1 MNMKEAVFQIGPID
15 RNLAQAIGSA
25 LRRYAIGCVRGA
37 AVTAVSI
44 PGVTHEYTRPDGVR
58 ESTLQIIENLRGL
71 TVRGNTAEPVVL
83 RLARSELGK
92 ATAGD
97 FCPADGLSFPEPSQP
112 IATLIE
118 GLSPAFFVLEAE
130 VSTGIGYRSAEENRR
145 PEHGSHTIPVAS
157 SFSPVTRAWCE
168 LGDGERAAAKLVIQT
183 DGSISPEEALG
194 EASAALVADLQSP
207 IESAEFGDAEGEFR
221 SRWLGQTRATTLANL
236 IEAAVLFGGND
247 EALGSVDV
255 SSTLEAGDFLDN
267 PNDERFVLSIKVTR
281 DAAPQQRLDSA
292 LAALRAKVEEATSQ
306 ATASSE
312 AVAALPLAGVST
324 GSDVRKFEQIPSA
337 VELGDPLAIQRDSYG
352 RFLAREPGDW
362 NLDWLLRESLDLDCG
377 ENGRLELVDWAL
389 GEAEGDPA
397 SARGSKGTHAAPL
410 QVKVRVVRPNGEVL
424 EQQIALAK
432 LPMMTRRASFV
443 VKGRERVC
451 INQLL
456 QAPGVYFEYEP
467 RHDSYSGTIFPRHGR
482 KLTVD
487 FGRDGIAR
495 ARFGGRRPIDA
506 EALLRAFGWAG
517 KAEDLGLPADMFRS
531 GEPLST
537 KEARKVVGRSLW
549 PDAEDV
555 EAAVTNTLR
564 DELAYSLSQLG
575 RERLNRRLGVS
586 GSTQFLELEDALG
599 VLRKLMELR
608 AEKDEI
614 DDLQHAKNL
623 VARSVGESLFAHVHL
638 GFQKVRR
645 ALAAWMCGEVEE
657 RDQEPDA
664 EPGPVSLTEL
674 LEGRLQGVVDD
685 FFLHNSLVRDL
696 NTTSNLAALTQA
708 RQITRSG
715 PGGLDK
721 KRADLAPRYVHPSH
735 YGRLCV
741 IDTPEGENIGLL
753 RSLSM
758 YARTDEHG
766 FILVPF
772 LRVSQGKVTGEVTY
786 LSGGE
791 EDGHVLAP
799 GDAARDAAGKLTAEK
814 VLARKGIDFVEVS
827 PEEVDFVGASP
838 HEILGGPGHAIPFIE
853 FDDPNRALMGA
864 NMSRQ
869 AVRLLRPEP
878 PVVAT
883 GFEEALAEPV
893 ACEELDW
900 TGDFPETSEER
911 RSTTDSLAA
920 VLSPGRNLLV
930 GIVPWEGYNYEDGF
944 VISEKV
950 IREGAFTSVHLR
962 EFAAEIR
969 EFPEGGERLTS
980 EVPGAER
987 ELLLHLGDSGVAQVG
1002 AEVESGDILVGKT
1015 RHDPLGDVEDV
1026 SLRLPD
1032 GCRGRVLETELQNR
1046 RRGFELPVGVQER
1059 IRVTVAVERVLKV
1072 GDKLASRHGSKG
1084 VVAKI
1089 VADEDMPCLADGTPL
1104 EMAIS
1109 PLGIPS
1115 RMNIG
1120 QLMEAHLSL
1129 AARALGV
1136 RALSAPLNGAR
1147 PEEVQEL
1154 LKEAGLPEDGRLQLL
1169 DGRTGKP
1176 FDQRSTVGFI
1186 YWRKLI
1192 HMVDDA
1198 FQARSRGD
1206 YDLRTQQPVA
1216 GRKRHGG
1223 QKVGKMEIWALQSH
1237 GAAYNLREF
1246 LSIKADDA
1254 IGREGAYEAIVQGQ
1268 QEEAFRAPE
1277 SANLLLRELRG
1288 TGLDAGYCVD
1298 GQPVDVDQPYD
1309 VNEVGEVHIEFA
1321 TPDAIR
1327 AWSSGE
1333 VVSEISFDEATGE
1346 PSPGGLFCERI
1357 FGPLRANR
1365 CFCCERPADAAA
1377 AEVCEECGVTLD
1389 PQARFRR
1396 MGHIELAV
1404 PVLHPWIR
1412 AIEPNPVC
1420 ALTGLDKDGLDDVVY
1435 YRKHVVVDPKGA
1447 DLKRGQLLDDEEY
1460 RTAREKFGYEFQ
1472 ALMGAEA
1479 VCKLVGGADLEKA
1492 RNDLLNSAD
1501 PEDRSEAVEVA
1512 ALLEAFAH
1520 NNGSGFPGILE
1531 AIPVLPAGLRPSVQ
1545 VRGQTA
1551 TSDLNELYER
1561 VLRRSTRLKTL
1572 IAMKTPDIMLRDEQ
1586 RLLQEAVNALLGNGY
1601 RGHSLRGSR
1610 EVTLAALSDRLK
1622 GPKGRFIQCL
1632 AGKRTDYSARTVI
1645 APGTSLK
1652 LDECAVPKELALE
1665 LFRPFVVGE
1674 LLRSRQATSRDH
1686 AERLV
1691 NRQRQEA
1698 YLALRPAV
1706 KGKVIL
1712 IVRAPSLHKYSMLA
1726 FRPVLTNERTV
1737 RIHPNVTIGF
1747 NADFDGDQMTIHIPL
1762 SEAAHE
1768 EAERLLMAPRNL
1780 FGTGTSAMMN
1790 RPSQEIILGCYYMTL
1805 ARKGAKGEGQTF
1817 GSSLAVRNA
1826 WKGGRVDTH
1835 AQIRAELEDGAEVET
1850 TVGRVLFNE
1859 MLPDELRFMNEP
1871 VGGQQL
1877 QGIIADCYVRCGVDR
1892 TAELVDAIKEFG
1904 FHFST
1909 VSGVSIW
1916 RSEPCGER
1924 DAFFAEMDAELA
1936 RLRAQQ
1942 ESGEI
1947 SEEDRYLKTV
1957 DLWSGSQARLRE
1969 AVVEELLGRE
1979 EGFSPTSLMVRSGAR
1994 GNQQQMLLV
2003 HGAGGLLADMF
2014 GRIIEFPI
2022 RECMMTGNGQMS
2034 YFLKANS
2041 ARAGLAMT
2049 SLRTAPAGDLMRRVV
2064 EALEDVMVV
2073 EEDCGTARGFEMASG
2088 ETEEHLGQSLA
2099 ERAAGRVV
2107 AEDIRNAS
2115 GAVLLPAGQE
2125 LSGEVIPELLNSGM
2139 TQLKVRSPITCESRG
2154 GICAKCYGHD
2164 LGQKRAVEVGAA
2176 VGMTAALSLGE
2187 PLTQMTMRS
2196 FHLGHRYPYSHIAR
2210 GRPEQDI
2217 KYSSGFPRL
2226 EEVFEMFEKRRAFGP
2241 ALDGVDERPT
2251 PQSVLD
2257 QQGEEAAQQYL
2268 LGELMHVY
2276 ADSGVRVNSK
2286 HYEIAVRQMMGFAE
2300 VEDPGDTGLMTG
2312 QRVGRDE
2319 LTAVNEQVEKEGQR
2333 PATAK
2338 PILMP
2343 ITEVALRTGSFL
2355 AASASW
2361 QTVSVLTKAALRRDT
2376 DRLKGMRENII
2387 LGRLIPMGRGG
2398 RRAWLTVDGRMK
2410 RGVVE

>member
-1 MNMKEAVFQIGPID
+1 MKEAVFQIGPFD

-25 LRRYAIGCVRGA
+25 LRRYALGCVKGT
-37 AVTAVSI
+37 AVTGVRI
-44 PGVTHEYTRPDGVR
+44 PGVTHEYMRLDGVR
-58 ESTLQIIENLRGL
+58 ENALRIIENLRGL
-71 TVRGNTAEPVVL
+71 VIRGTAEQAVVL
-83 RLARSELGK
+83 RLARNGLGQ

-97 FCPADGLSFPEPSQP
+97 FCPADGLSFPEPTQP
-112 IATLIE
+112 VAALVE
-118 GLSPAFFVLEAE
+118 GLSPAGFVLEAE

-145 PEHGSHTIPVAS
+145 SGHGPDTIPVAS
-157 SFSPVTRAWCE
+157 SFSPVIRAWCE
-168 LGDGERAAAKLVIQT
+168 LGEGETAAAKLAIRT
-183 DGSISPEEALG
+183 DGSISPEEVLR

-207 IESAEFGDAEGEFR
+207 IESAEFGEAAGEFR
-221 SRWLGQTRATTLANL
+221 SRCFGQTRASTLANL
-236 IEAAVLFGGND
+236 IEAAVIFDGEA
-247 EALGSVDV
+247 EALDSVDL

-267 PNDERFVLSIKVTR
+267 PNDERFVLSIRVTR
-281 DAAPQQRLDSA
+281 GASPQERLDRA
-292 LAALRAKVEEATSQ
+292 LSGLRTRIEDATSR
-306 ATASSE
+306 ATASAE
-312 AVAALPLAGVST
+312 PVPALPITGVST
-324 GSDVRKFEQIPSA
+324 QGEVRKFEQIASA
-337 VELGDPLAIQRDSYG
+337 VEFGDPLAIQRDSLK
-352 RFLAREPGDW
+352 RFLAREPEDW
-362 NLDWLLRESLDLDCG
+362 NLDWLLHRSLTVDCG
-377 ENGRLELVDWAL
+377 ENGKLELVDWSL

-397 SARGSKGTHAAPL
+397 SAKRAGGAYAAPL
-410 QVKVRVVRPNGEVL
+410 QVKVRVIRPDGELL
-424 EQQIALAK
+424 EQQVVLAE
-432 LPMMTRRASFV
+432 LPMMTPRASFV
-443 VKGRERVC
+443 IKGRERVC

-467 RHDSYSGTIFPRHGR
+467 RYDSYRATIFPHHGR
-482 KLTVD
+482 TLTVD

-495 ARFGGRRPIDA
+495 ARFGGRRPVDA
-506 EALLRAFGWAG
+506 EALLRAFGWSGTA
-517 KAEDLGLPADMFRS
+517 KDLGLRPDMFRS
-531 GEPLST
+531 GRPLST
-537 KEARKVVGRSLW
+537 EEAREVVGRSLW

-555 EAAVTNTLR
+555 EAALTNTLR
-564 DELAYSLSQLG
+564 DELAYSLSELG
-575 RERLNRRLGVS
+575 RERINHRLGVS
-586 GSTQFLELEDALG
+586 GSGQFLELEDVLG
-599 VLRKLMELR
+599 VLRKLTELQG
-608 AEKDEI
+608 EKDEI
-614 DDLQHAKNL
+614 DDLPHAKNL
-623 VARSVGESLFAHVHL
+623 VARSVGESLFTHVHL
-638 GFQKVRR
+638 GFQKMRR
-645 ALAAWMCGEVEE
+645 ALAAWLCGQAGDRDPELDEEPERVGLAEFLTGRMQEVLDE
-657 RDQEPDA
+657 
-664 EPGPVSLTEL
+664 
-674 LEGRLQGVVDD
+674 

-696 NTTSNLAALTQA
+696 NTTSNLAMLTQV

-741 IDTPEGENIGLL
+741 IDTPEGDNIGLL

-758 YARTDEHG
+758 YARIDDHG
-766 FILVPF
+766 AILVPY
-772 LRVSQGKVTGEVTY
+772 LRVAQGKVTGEVTY
-786 LSGGE
+786 LSAEE
-791 EDGHVLAP
+791 EDRHVLAP

-814 VLARKGIDFVEVS
+814 LLARKGIDYVEVS
-827 PEEVDFVGASP
+827 PEEVEFVGASP
-838 HEILGGPGHAIPFIE
+838 HEILGAPGHAIPFIE

-883 GFEEALAEPV
+883 GYEEALAEPV
-893 ACEELDW
+893 VCEELNWPGSCLDVRI
-900 TGDFPETSEER
+900 EN
-911 RSTTDSLAA
+911 RSITDTLAA
-920 VLSPGRNLLV
+920 ALSPGRNLLV

-950 IREGAFTSVHLR
+950 IREGAFTSVHPR
-962 EFAAEIR
+962 EFTTEIR
-969 EFPEGGERLTS
+969 EFPEGADRLTND
-980 EVPGAER
+980 VPGVER
-987 ELLLHLGDSGVAQVG
+987 ELLLHLDENGIARVG

-1015 RHDPLGDVEDV
+1015 RHGPLGDVEDA
-1026 SLRLPD
+1026 SLRLPE
-1032 GCRGRVLETELQNR
+1032 GCRGRVLEVEVRNHR
-1046 RRGFELPVGVQER
+1046 GGFELPVGVQER
-1059 IRVTVAVERVLKV
+1059 VRVTVAVERVLKV

-1089 VADEDMPCLADGTPL
+1089 VADEDMPCLADGTPI

-1129 AARALGV
+1129 AARALGI
-1136 RALSAPLNGAR
+1136 RAISPPLNGAR
-1147 PEEVQEL
+1147 PEDVQGL
-1154 LKEAGLPEDGRLQLL
+1154 LKEAGLPEDGRLQLF

-1176 FDQRSTVGFI
+1176 FDQRSTVGLI

-1198 FQARSRGD
+1198 FQARSVGD
-1206 YDLRTQQPVA
+1206 YDPRTQQPVA

-1223 QKVGKMEIWALQSH
+1223 QKVGKMEIWALQAH

-1254 IGREGAYEAIVQGQ
+1254 IGREGAYEAIVLGQ

-1288 TGLDAGYCVD
+1288 AGLDARYCVD

-1309 VNEVGEVHIEFA
+1309 VNEVDEACIAFA
-1321 TPDAIR
+1321 TPDTIR
-1327 AWSSGE
+1327 GWSSGE
-1333 VVSEISFDEATGE
+1333 VVSETSFNEDTGE

-1357 FGPLRANR
+1357 FGPLQANR
-1365 CFCCERPADAAA
+1365 CACGERPAEAEAP
-1377 AEVCEECGVTLD
+1377 EVCEECGVALD

-1412 AIEPNPVC
+1412 AIEPSPLR
-1420 ALTGLDKDGLDDVVY
+1420 ALTGLNRDGLDDVIY
-1435 YRKHVVVDPKGA
+1435 YRRHVVVAPKNS
-1447 DLKRGQLLDDEEY
+1447 DLERGQLLDDEEY
-1460 RTAREKFGYEFQ
+1460 RGAREKFGYEFQ

-1479 VCKLVGGADLEKA
+1479 VCKLVESADLEKA
-1492 RNDLLNSAD
+1492 RSELLDVAD

-1512 ALLEAFAH
+1512 ALLETFAKS
-1520 NNGSGFPGILE
+1520 NGSGFPGILE

-1561 VLRRSTRLKTL
+1561 VVRRSVRLRTL

-1674 LLRSRQATSRDH
+1674 LLRSRQATSRSH

-1691 NRQRQEA
+1691 DRQRQEA
-1698 YLALRPAV
+1698 YRTLRSVV

-1726 FRPVLTNERTV
+1726 FRPLLTNERTI

-1747 NADFDGDQMTIHIPL
+1747 NADFDGDQMTVHVPL

-1768 EAERLLMAPRNL
+1768 EAQRLLMAPRNL

-1805 ARKGAKGEGQTF
+1805 ARDGAKGEGQTF
-1817 GSSLAVRNA
+1817 GSVLAVRNA
-1826 WKGGRVDTH
+1826 WKGGRVDSH
-1835 AQIRAELEDGAEVET
+1835 AQVRVKLEGGAEVET

-1859 MLPDELRFMNEP
+1859 MLPTELRFVNEP

-1877 QGIIADCYVRCGVDR
+1877 QGIIADCYVRRGVER

-1909 VSGVSIW
+1909 VSGISIW
-1916 RSEPCGER
+1916 RSEPCRER
-1924 DAFFAEMDAELA
+1924 EAFFAEMDAELGK
-1936 RLRAQQ
+1936 LRSQR

-1947 SEEDRYLKTV
+1947 SEEDRYLKTI

-1969 AVVEELLGRE
+1969 AVVTELSERDG
-1979 EGFSPTSLMVRSGAR
+1979 GFSPTSLMVRSGAR

-2088 ETEEHLGQSLA
+2088 ETEAHLGQSLA
-2099 ERAAGRVV
+2099 ERAAGRVP
-2107 AEDIRNAS
+2107 AEGIRNAS
-2115 GAVLLPAGQE
+2115 GAVLFPAGQE
-2125 LSGEVIPELLNSGM
+2125 LTAETIPELLNSGM
-2139 TQLKVRSPITCESRG
+2139 THLRVRSPITCESRG

-2210 GRPEQDI
+2210 GRPEQDL

-2241 ALDGVDERPT
+2241 ALDGVDERPS

-2257 QQGEEAAQQYL
+2257 QQGEEAARQYL

-2286 HYEIAVRQMMGFAE
+2286 HYEIAVRQMMSFAE
-2300 VEDPGDTGLMTG
+2300 VEDPGGTSLMAG
-2312 QRVGRDE
+2312 QRIGREE
-2319 LTAVNEQVEKEGQR
+2319 LAAINEETEKRGQQ
-2333 PATAK
+2333 PATAE
-2338 PILMP
+2338 PVLMP

-2361 QTVSVLTKAALRRDT
+2361 QTVSVLTKAALRGDT
-2376 DRLKGMRENII
+2376 DCLKGMRENII
-2387 LGRLIPMGRGG
+2387 LGRLIPMGG
-2398 RRAWLTVDGRMK
+2398 R
-2410 RGVVE
+2410 E